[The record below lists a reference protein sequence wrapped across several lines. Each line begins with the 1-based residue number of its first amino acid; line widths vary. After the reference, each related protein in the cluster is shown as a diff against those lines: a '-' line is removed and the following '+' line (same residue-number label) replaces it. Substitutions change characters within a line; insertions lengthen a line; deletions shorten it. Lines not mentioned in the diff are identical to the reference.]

1 MFLLDYEKFC
11 HSLFPN
17 CFTILDDFSV
27 VKFYN
32 VEENLMDNE
41 EVEIMNTSSN
51 ETNFDNESNIQPIS
65 NIVYDNG
72 IVGEEQKCDN
82 PMDGQSNFQMDG
94 QSNFQKGIQYVIDEF
109 NSLQL
114 KYDSLQV
121 KYDSLQSDY
130 NKLKEDYNAV
140 ANEKRHLDY
149 IVETMN
155 NEKRTREVKLKE
167 FMKSLE
173 I

>member
-109 NSLQL
+109 NSLQ
-114 KYDSLQV
+114 V